1 MAKWTILS
9 PIKLDGVRVKPGGK
23 PVEIEDEGQVK
34 DLVRLGCIEPAGD
47 KLPAERPSKKPDRLA
62 AIQAA
67 MGDLDLTIQG
77 NVTDEG
83 APDANVLTEALG
95 WKVDAKERDEAWAA
109 FQKDQGE

>member
-23 PVEIEDEGQVK
+23 PVEIEDDDQAQK
-34 DLVRLGCIEPAGD
+34 YAALGCIEPAKD
-47 KLPAERPSKKPDRLA
+47 DLPAERPSKKPDRLA

-77 NVTDEG
+77 NVTEDG
-83 APDANVLTEALG
+83 APDANVLTETLG
-95 WKVDAKERDEAWAA
+95 WKVDAKERDEAFAA